1 LHTYAGITFS
11 KQPLCGCAA
20 VIPPHASFG
29 FFQKQRL
36 MTCMCVQTDGGNMGP
51 DWQLGRFMSDGKPM
65 LAVQQLLIKGLF
77 KPETELTTVQVG

>member
-1 LHTYAGITFS
+1 
-11 KQPLCGCAA
+11 
-20 VIPPHASFG
+20 
-29 FFQKQRL
+29 
-36 MTCMCVQTDGGNMGP
+36 MCVQTDGGNMGP